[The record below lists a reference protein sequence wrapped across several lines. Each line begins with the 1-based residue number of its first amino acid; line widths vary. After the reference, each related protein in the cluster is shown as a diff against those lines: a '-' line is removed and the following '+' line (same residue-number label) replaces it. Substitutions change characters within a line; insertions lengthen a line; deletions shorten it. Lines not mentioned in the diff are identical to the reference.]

1 MIIIREIE
9 RVVPFK
15 IGFIGYNSRLTQDGL
30 MKFAENNKEDVE
42 IVNYRQSYIRLKDK
56 TEIFG
61 LYENS
66 IDDLRSR
73 RLDQLILFD
82 DNRWEIKWKRY
93 NFIQRTIERC
103 MSWYSCVPEEFQIL
117 EYEDIR

>member
-9 RVVPFK
+9 QIVPLK
-15 IGFIGYNSRLTQDGL
+15 IGFIGYNSQLTQDGL
-30 MKFAENNKEDVE
+30 RKFAKNNKEDVE
-42 IVNYRQSYIRLKDK
+42 IFNYRQSYIRLKDG

-61 LYENS
+61 LYENRIS
-66 IDDLRSR
+66 DLRGR

-82 DNRWEIKWKRY
+82 DERWEIKWKRC
-93 NFIQRTIERC
+93 NFNKQIMERC
-103 MSWYSCVPEEFQIL
+103 LSGYSCVPEEFQIL

>member
-1 MIIIREIE
+1 MIIIREVE
-9 RVVPFK
+9 RIVPLK
-15 IGFIGYNSRLTQDGL
+15 LGFIGYNSRLTQDGL

-42 IVNYRQSYIRLKDK
+42 IVNYRQSYIRLKDG

-66 IDDLRSR
+66 IGDLRSR

-93 NFIQRTIERC
+93 DFIQRTIERC
-103 MSWYSCVPEEFQIL
+103 ISWYSCVPEGFQIL
-117 EYEDIR
+117 EYEDIG